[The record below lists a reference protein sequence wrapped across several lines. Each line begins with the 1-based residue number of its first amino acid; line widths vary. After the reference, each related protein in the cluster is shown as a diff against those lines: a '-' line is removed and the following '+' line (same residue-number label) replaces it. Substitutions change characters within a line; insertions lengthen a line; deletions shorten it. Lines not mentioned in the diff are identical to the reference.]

1 MYPSLVLVQL
11 RKTRPCLTERLLMG
25 HKESNQ
31 NKSNEHQ
38 NEDQEGICMLLTWH
52 QLDNLQFCI
61 QIAVNNVSKLATC
74 QVT

>member
-1 MYPSLVLVQL
+1 
-11 RKTRPCLTERLLMG
+11 MG